1 MCELSG
7 AHRPTWDV
15 ESRQKST
22 EEECVV
28 FKSVDMEGESFEALY
43 YFSLATSS
51 THIMWY
57 SCKHTQSW

>member
-15 ESRQKST
+15 ESRQRST

-28 FKSVDMEGESFEALY
+28 FKFVDMEGESYEALH
-43 YFSLATSS
+43 YFSLATAY
-51 THIMWY
+51 THDM
-57 SCKHTQSW
+57 

>member
-15 ESRQKST
+15 ESRQRST

-28 FKSVDMEGESFEALY
+28 FKFVDMEGESYEALH
-43 YFSLATSS
+43 YFSLATAS
-51 THIMWY
+51 THDM
-57 SCKHTQSW
+57 